1 MEKVYIIS
9 RYAAATKKERC
20 FNEQVARYFCRQIMR
35 EGNRPV
41 APHLF
46 YPQFSDDSNPEERK
60 AGLELALR
68 DLDECDSFLLVIIDG
83 IISEGMR
90 GEIERV
96 SRTENRR
103 GYLVAMSRKE
113 AEKLIEGSETDDA
126 ARSKHRSACRLSNG
140 IFKLHKK
147 A

>member
-9 RYAAATKKERC
+9 RYTAATRKERR
-20 FNEQVARYFCRQIMR
+20 FNEQVARYFCREIMR
-35 EGNRPV
+35 EGKRPV

-46 YPQFSDDSNPEERK
+46 YTQFCNDDIPEERK
-60 AGLELALR
+60 AGLAFGIK

-83 IISEGMR
+83 IISAGMR
-90 GEIERV
+90 GELEHL
-96 SRTENRR
+96 SRQDGRR
-103 GYLVAMSRKE
+103 GQIVAMSRKE
-113 AEKLIEGSETDDA
+113 AEILIEGSEMDDA
-126 ARSKHRSACRLSNG
+126 ARNKYRPACRLSGG